1 MGNIFHTDSLD
12 SLQLQRIDGHAKRS
26 PQYPISRVFA
36 DCCQAEFTRQ
46 QRVDFINPEHKGPLY
61 NRVHCKERFFKK
73 SKNLVS
79 AGKIIYNENDI
90 LEKFSPSRRL
100 LDTKKEE
107 QKTKAVWKSQYGQKR
122 RKKNGKTR

>member
-1 MGNIFHTDSLD
+1 
-12 SLQLQRIDGHAKRS
+12 
-26 PQYPISRVFA
+26 
-36 DCCQAEFTRQ
+36 
-46 QRVDFINPEHKGPLY
+46 LY

-107 QKTKAVWKSQYGQKR
+107 QKTNAVWKSQYGQKR